1 MSGWKTKAAAALSIL
16 YGLVGW
22 ALGLHGADQ
31 AMNYVITGMGLIGV
45 GHKIEKVGNV
55 IEKAKT
61 DELLDLVKRNMPKP
75 KPEPDGVRTDVKDRG
90 RGG

>member
-1 MSGWKTKAAAALSIL
+1 MSGWKTKAAAFVSIL

-22 ALGLHGADQ
+22 WAGLHGMDGAIQ
-31 AMNYVITGMGLIGV
+31 FIVAGMTALGV

-61 DELLDLVKRNMPKP
+61 DELLDLVKRNMVQPG
-75 KPEPDGVRTDVKDRG
+75 PDGVRADPKDRG